1 MIRETIGNLVNGQ
14 DLTSVEAIEVM
25 HEIMQGEATSAQIAS
40 FLTAL
45 RIKGERSHE
54 LAAFAR
60 VMRESA
66 IRCSLPGAPFLVDT
80 CGTGGDG
87 MQTFNISTAAAIVA
101 AGAGVS
107 VAKHGNRSVSS
118 RCGSSD
124 VLEALGVDTSS
135 GISAIQKG
143 CRFAFLYAP
152 LYHPAMRFAAGPR
165 QEIGIRTAF
174 NLLGP
179 LANPAGATA
188 QVLGVYSPALTGM
201 MAEVLK
207 ILGTDHAMVVH
218 GDGLDELTT
227 TGESQ
232 IAELHE
238 RVIREYTIDCREYGI
253 ERATIGDLKGSDAQ
267 ENAGIIIE
275 VLEGEKGAPRDIVI
289 LNAGAAI
296 YVGGRAGNLADGIRL
311 GAISIDS
318 GEAMR
323 QLELLRNVRVN
334 A

>member
-1 MIRETIGNLVNGQ
+1 
-14 DLTSVEAIEVM
+14 M

-66 IRCSLPGAPFLVDT
+66 VRCPLPGAPPLVDT

-101 AGAGVS
+101 AGAGVT

-118 RCGSSD
+118 SCGSSD

-135 GISAIQKG
+135 GINAIQGG
-143 CRFAFLYAP
+143 CRIAFLYAP
-152 LYHPAMRFAAGPR
+152 MYHPAMRFAAGPR

-201 MAEVLK
+201 IAEVLNM
-207 ILGTDHAMVVH
+207 LGSDHAMVVH

-238 RVIREYTIDCREYGI
+238 RVIREYTIDCKDYGI
-253 ERATIGDLKGSDAQ
+253 ERATKGDLKGSNAK
-267 ENAGIIIE
+267 ENASIILE

-296 YVGGRAGNLADGIRL
+296 YVGGRASDLADGIRL

-323 QLELLRNVRVN
+323 QLELLRTVRVN